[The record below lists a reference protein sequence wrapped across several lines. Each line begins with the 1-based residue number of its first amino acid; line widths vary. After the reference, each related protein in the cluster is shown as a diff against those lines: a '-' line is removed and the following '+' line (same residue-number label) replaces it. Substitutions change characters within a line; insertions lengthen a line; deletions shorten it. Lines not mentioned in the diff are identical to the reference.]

1 MPTIRVKKTHFFEL
15 LGKSLTDEE
24 IDDISFSYG
33 LESEKDEDPEWYRI
47 ELPAN
52 RYDLLSAEGL
62 SMALAQYLDI
72 KSYPKFAIANPPQ
85 LLKMTVSKSTEQIR
99 PVCVCAVLRNLTF
112 TQENYDSFIDFQD
125 KLHHNLGRRR
135 TIVSI
140 GTHDLDT
147 IEGPF
152 TYEALAPQEINF
164 VPLNKTESVDGNELM
179 KMYEDDMQLK
189 AFLHIVRDSPVYP
202 VIKDGKGRVCS
213 LPPIINGDH
222 SKITFNTKN
231 VFIECTATDWTKAR
245 MAVNLLCQA
254 FSIYSSSKGSIEQVE
269 VTLPSG
275 ETIIT
280 PDIGERS
287 VACNLEF
294 MNTAGGISVTREE
307 AIECLKKMGLSLT
320 PGSDLTF
327 QVPMYRT
334 DILHECDVAE
344 DLAISYGYD
353 NVVPIM
359 PPVNCIGTPYILNK
373 VCDIVREEIC
383 HAGYNEC
390 LNFALCSID
399 DLKCFFRV
407 SELTDAVVISNPKT
421 KDFQVGRTT
430 LLPGMLKT
438 LYSNKKNKLPIQLFE
453 VSDVVLL
460 DPTDETGA
468 KNQRRV
474 AVLYTDT
481 KHSCLDLVHGTLDF
495 LMGKLRICQNKETGY
510 SLELGN
516 KPFYF
521 KQLQAN
527 VMFKGKEIGHM
538 GVLHPD
544 VLAHKDWEWTY
555 PVSIFEINI
564 EALMEEF
571 LRV

>member
-1 MPTIRVKKTHFFEL
+1 LRGHRLL
-15 LGKSLTDEE
+15 LGVSISLDSKFWCGGWVILKFLVKTLILKEFCKNILKNKKKLISNKYAHDQSQENSFLRVTRKIPQYKPPPLNINLTFIADEE

-33 LESEKDEDPEWYRI
+33 LESEKDDDPEWYRV

-112 TQENYDSFIDFQD
+112 TQDNYDSFIDFQD

-152 TYEALAPQEINF
+152 TYEALAPQDIKF
-164 VPLNKTESVDGNELM
+164 VPLNKTQAVDGNELM
-179 KMYEDDMQLK
+179 KMYEEDMQLK

-254 FSIYSSSKGSIEQVE
+254 FSIYSSTKGSIEQVE

-294 MNTAGGISVTREE
+294 MNTAGGIF
-307 AIECLKKMGLSLT
+307 
-320 PGSDLTF
+320 P
-327 QVPMYRT
+327 
-334 DILHECDVAE
+334 
-344 DLAISYGYD
+344 
-353 NVVPIM
+353 
-359 PPVNCIGTPYILNK
+359 
-373 VCDIVREEIC
+373 
-383 HAGYNEC
+383 
-390 LNFALCSID
+390 
-399 DLKCFFRV
+399 FF
-407 SELTDAVVISNPKT
+407 EMKI
-421 KDFQVGRTT
+421 
-430 LLPGMLKT
+430 
-438 LYSNKKNKLPIQLFE
+438 KNK
-453 VSDVVLL
+453 
-460 DPTDETGA
+460 
-468 KNQRRV
+468 
-474 AVLYTDT
+474 
-481 KHSCLDLVHGTLDF
+481 
-495 LMGKLRICQNKETGY
+495 
-510 SLELGN
+510 
-516 KPFYF
+516 
-521 KQLQAN
+521 
-527 VMFKGKEIGHM
+527 
-538 GVLHPD
+538 
-544 VLAHKDWEWTY
+544 
-555 PVSIFEINI
+555 
-564 EALMEEF
+564 
-571 LRV
+571 